1 MKRGEEEEGKR
12 SLASKV
18 SHPYF
23 TLISCKGYDKTILST
38 GISAVLRYVHLPLM
52 VEIENK
58 DLEKKN
64 SVLLLGIGSSVLAAV
79 EQQLSK
85 WKY

>member
-1 MKRGEEEEGKR
+1 
-12 SLASKV
+12 
-18 SHPYF
+18 
-23 TLISCKGYDKTILST
+23 
-38 GISAVLRYVHLPLM
+38 M
-52 VEIENK
+52 VEIKNK

-64 SVLLLGIGSSVLAAV
+64 SVLLLGIGSSVVAAV